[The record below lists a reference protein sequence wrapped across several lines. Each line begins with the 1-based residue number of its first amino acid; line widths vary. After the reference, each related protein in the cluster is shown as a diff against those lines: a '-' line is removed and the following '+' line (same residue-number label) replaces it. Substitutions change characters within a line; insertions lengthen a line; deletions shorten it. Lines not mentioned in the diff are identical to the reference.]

1 MHWFARRSSG
11 VYTAEACARLRTA
24 DVGYSPNRARSVRF
38 CGGAVVGAAD
48 RNRNHDRQSRAPVFA
63 VDGLWGAGLGPSA
76 SVASA
81 SITSPGE
88 VLSSRTP
95 SGRPSP
101 STSTIHL
108 VPLPR
113 LVFPTAA
120 PPFSLGRSCRR
131 ERPRPISTVT
141 FGAALTSNVC
151 HAFSHTPS
159 SSHCLSC
166 RQQVEGEGNLSGRN
180 RHAAPVW
187 RIHKMPS
194 KQARLEAGGRPRRSG
209 RCLSGGS
216 KAPTTSYCSSVNG
229 FCRSFMT
236 AAQP

>member
-1 MHWFARRSSG
+1 MGRGTRTFGQRGFCKHNFARRG
-11 VYTAEACARLRTA
+11 TFQ
-24 DVGYSPNRARSVRF
+24 PNSQWKAF
-38 CGGAVVGAAD
+38 TIDQYHPLGA
-48 RNRNHDRQSRAPVFA
+48 
-63 VDGLWGAGLGPSA
+63 L
-76 SVASA
+76 
-81 SITSPGE
+81 
-88 VLSSRTP
+88 
-95 SGRPSP
+95 
-101 STSTIHL
+101 
-108 VPLPR
+108 
-113 LVFPTAA
+113 A
-120 PPFSLGRSCRR
+120 PPGFPDRST
-131 ERPRPISTVT
+131 P
-141 FGAALTSNVC
+141 FFAGAKLPSRKASSHFNSHFWCSAPSNVC